1 MQSSYKANTSSNA
14 TKFIKTS
21 EWDVQANRYMQP
33 KLTDKG
39 LKMVSIISNQRNKK
53 LHIQLP
59 NMICWG
65 IEDFTDQQTGESDG
79 KFKIKL
85 HFRDDASEETKEALA
100 KLQAFEEQVIKDAIA
115 NSEAWFGKKQGRE
128 IIEHMHFPFLKC
140 GRNKESKEPDPTR
153 GFYFAPKVNCYSE
166 KWDLEVFDVESKTMV
181 FPSEDESLTPM
192 DFITKGSEVTCGI
205 ECKYIWLGAKGWGIS
220 WALKQ
225 CVVKPKTNEN
235 AEGLL
240 QLDVE
245 SIRGS
250 STPTNQPAAAVV
262 AAKAQPVSI
271 AAAVSQVSSTAV
283 KSSTYVEDSEE
294 EDVVDKNESSE
305 EVKRSDSVDDTTD
318 EPDAEEEK
326 VAEVTEKPEKNNFF
340 APVTAKKAVVKKS
353 DDSSAVPK
361 KVTRKKV

>member
-1 MQSSYKANTSSNA
+1 
-14 TKFIKTS
+14 
-21 EWDVQANRYMQP
+21 
-33 KLTDKG
+33 
-39 LKMVSIISNQRNKK
+39 
-53 LHIQLP
+53 
-59 NMICWG
+59 MICWG

-250 STPTNQPAAAVV
+250 STPTNQPAV
-262 AAKAQPVSI
+262 AAKVQPVSI

-318 EPDAEEEK
+318 EPDAEQEK

>member
-250 STPTNQPAAAVV
+250 STHINQPAAVV
-262 AAKAQPVSI
+262 AAKVQPVSI

>member
-153 GFYFAPKVNCYSE
+153 GFYFAPKVNCYSD
-166 KWDLEVFDVESKTMV
+166 KWDLEVFDVESKAMV

-245 SIRGS
+245 SIRAS
-250 STPTNQPAAAVV
+250 STPTNQPAAAKVEPV
-262 AAKAQPVSI
+262 AM
-271 AAAVSQVSSTAV
+271 AATVVSQSSSTAV
-283 KSSTYVEDSEE
+283 KNSTTYVEDSEEE
-294 EDVVDKNESSE
+294 EDVVDKNEASE
-305 EVKRSDSVDDTTD
+305 EGKRSESVDDTTD

-340 APVTAKKAVVKKS
+340 APATAKKAVVKKS

>member
-166 KWDLEVFDVESKTMV
+166 KWDLEVFDVESKSMV

-250 STPTNQPAAAVV
+250 STPTNQPAAAV
-262 AAKAQPVSI
+262 AAKVQPVSI

-340 APVTAKKAVVKKS
+340 APATAKKAVVKKS
-353 DDSSAVPK
+353 DDSSAPK